1 MAMLL
6 AARLVGGIGIALW
19 MTRCVFDRCRRL
31 CDGLTRLLDRTHV
44 RRHRDLLEQQTE
56 EGDQRDEAAM
66 STALEH
72 VCGDSAELRFS
83 EGDRSKGPAWVAG
96 PCVQSLR

>member
-1 MAMLL
+1 MLL
-6 AARLVGGIGIALW
+6 AARLVDRIRSALR
-19 MTRCVFDRCRRL
+19 MTWRVLERCLGL

-96 PCVQSLR
+96 PCVQSLE